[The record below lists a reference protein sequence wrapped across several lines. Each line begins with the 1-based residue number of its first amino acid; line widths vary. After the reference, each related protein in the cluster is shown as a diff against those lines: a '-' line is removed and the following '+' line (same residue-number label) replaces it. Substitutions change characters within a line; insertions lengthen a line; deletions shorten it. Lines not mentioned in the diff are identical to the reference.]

1 MDFLELLITVVFF
14 VHGLVMLITGVTFL
28 LPESARTVKERSW
41 FLQGWTPFPLEVVLG
56 LLLWGVSGVLFIA
69 AAFGHARGAEW
80 WGDVATYGGIGTIA
94 AIVVWLGSV
103 PPGTYIGAA
112 LALGVLFWSFFLR

>member
-1 MDFLELLITVVFF
+1 MDFLKLLITVVFF

-41 FLQGWTPFPLEVVLG
+41 FLQGWTPFPLEVGLG
-56 LLLWGVSGVLFIA
+56 LGLWGASGVLFIA
-69 AAFGHARGAEW
+69 AAFGHASGADW
-80 WGDVATYGGIGTIA
+80 WGDAATYGGIGTIVA
-94 AIVVWLGSV
+94 VLVWLGSV
-103 PPGTYIGAA
+103 PPGAYVGAA